1 MSALRL
7 KPDQIPEALQQL
19 KQADPVLG
27 SVIDRTGPFLLKLK
41 KSGFEV
47 LVQAVISQQISTAAA
62 RTIRLRLQ
70 TLLPDN
76 KICPEALQQ
85 LSDQQL
91 AAIGLSRQKLSY
103 LRDLTRCTLE
113 GIIQFRRIS
122 RADDE
127 AAIEELIQVRGIG
140 RWTAQMYL
148 IFSLGRPDVFAPD
161 DLGLQNAIAR
171 LYTLPSNP
179 RRPDFMTIAERWK
192 PWRSIASWYLWR
204 SLDQPAAMVKTVT
217 SAPFEP
223 RP

>member
-1 MSALRL
+1 MRL
-7 KPDQIPEALQQL
+7 KTEQIPEALQQL

-27 SVIDRTGPFLLKLK
+27 GVIDRTGPFLLKAK

-76 KICPEALQQ
+76 KIRPEALQQ

-91 AAIGLSRQKLSY
+91 ATIGLSRQKLSY
-103 LRDLTRCTLE
+103 LRDLTRCTVD

-127 AAIEELIQVRGIG
+127 AAIAELIQVRGIG

-171 LYTLPSNP
+171 LYPLPSTP
-179 RRPDFMTIAERWK
+179 RRPDFLAIAERWK

-204 SLDQPAAMVKTVT
+204 SLEQPAVSGAAV
-217 SAPFEP
+217 EP

>member
-1 MSALRL
+1 LRL
-7 KPDQIPEALQQL
+7 TTQQIPVALQQL
-19 KQADPVLG
+19 RQADPVLAG
-27 SVIDRTGPFLLKLK
+27 VIDRVGSFALKTR

-47 LVQAVISQQISTAAA
+47 LVHAVISQQISTAAA

-70 TLLPDN
+70 SLLPDN
-76 KICPEALQQ
+76 KIQPEAIRQ

-91 AAIGLSRQKLSY
+91 TGIGISRQKLSY

-113 GIIQFRRIS
+113 GIVQFRRIS

-127 AAIEELIQVRGIG
+127 TAIEELIQVRGIG

-171 LYTLPSNP
+171 LYTLPPNP
-179 RRPDFMTIAERWK
+179 RRTDFNTIADSWK

-204 SLDQPAAMVKTVT
+204 SL
-217 SAPFEP
+217 E
-223 RP
+223 

>member
-1 MSALRL
+1 MRL
-7 KPDQIPEALQQL
+7 KSAQIPEALQQL

-27 SVIDRTGPFLLKLK
+27 GVIDRTGAFLLKAK

-70 TLLPDN
+70 TLLPESR
-76 KICPEALQQ
+76 ICPEALQQ

-91 AAIGLSRQKLSY
+91 AAIGLSRQKLGY
-103 LRDLTRCTLE
+103 IRDLTRCTLE

-171 LYTLPSNP
+171 LYPLPDKP
-179 RRPDFMTIAERWK
+179 RRPDFMAIAERWK

-204 SLDQPAAMVKTVT
+204 SLEQPPAAAEIT
-217 SAPFEP
+217 SSLPLKP